1 LALREIAA
9 SDPVEHLDDALV
21 VGGLDKLV
29 VSLLEA
35 QRRRAVVIPFVL
47 QSGVDALLMFWRS
60 IFVSSSANTPSSWN
74 SAV

>member
-21 VGGLDKLV
+21 VGGLDKLAV
-29 VSLLEA
+29 GLLEA
-35 QRRRAVVIPFVL
+35 QRRRAVVILFVL

-74 SAV
+74 SAG